1 MAEHDTPRT
10 RFGAIPF
17 SIYWGS
23 DALQMPDWTFD
34 SLYSTRHVPG
44 SNRNVTQLLGKGPQR
59 LTVTLELASVAD
71 LRTLKTRVQEVDT
84 LVLYAPMTSATEA
97 TVDIHGDAYVQL
109 DGVVLLSLGQPFIG
123 LDGIVQVEA
132 VFQRGWS

>member
-1 MAEHDTPRT
+1 MTERDTPRT
-10 RFGAIPF
+10 RFGAVPF
-17 SIYWGS
+17 EVLWGS

-97 TVDIHGDAYVQL
+97 TVDIHGEGYVE
-109 DGVVLLSLGQPFIG
+109 VANAVLLSLSDPWIG
-123 LDGIVQVEA
+123 LDGLVQVTA
-132 VFQRGWS
+132 TFQRGW